1 MPKVGIGFHTD
12 AFNSTHKSFEQCL
25 QWASENGV
33 KYIEPGTIEGAC
45 WIQGL
50 GYFPHVS
57 LLEDPV
63 LLVKKMEGYGVK
75 FSQID
80 AAYPLSNKD
89 GTAIGVPYVQKAIRW
104 AALAGCPRVATTDGL
119 FRAEDVSDQHAL
131 DRMKSRYEQI
141 LEVAEAHKVIVNIEV
156 HGYYTTNPDMLDQML
171 NFCGDK
177 DYLKLNLDTGNCF
190 IAGQDPVAF
199 TRRFV
204 EKVDHCHIKDV
215 TKELADAARGGM
227 TGIALSHCSVGE
239 GVNAQN
245 IRECLGL
252 LYKEGFDG
260 VLSIEC
266 EGKGGPML
274 AKSVAWLKEALLETG
289 FELE

>member
-1 MPKVGIGFHTD
+1 
-12 AFNSTHKSFEQCL
+12 
-25 QWASENGV
+25 
-33 KYIEPGTIEGAC
+33 
-45 WIQGL
+45 
-50 GYFPHVS
+50 
-57 LLEDPV
+57 
-63 LLVKKMEGYGVK
+63 
-75 FSQID
+75 
-80 AAYPLSNKD
+80 
-89 GTAIGVPYVQKAIRW
+89 
-104 AALAGCPRVATTDGL
+104 
-119 FRAEDVSDQHAL
+119 DQQAL

-141 LEVAEAHKVIVNIEV
+141 IEIAEAHKVIVNIEV

-171 NFCGDK
+171 NFCGDSN
-177 DYLKLNLDTGNCF
+177 YLKLNLDTGNCF

-204 EKVDHCHIKDV
+204 EKIDHCHIKDV

-227 TGIALSHCSVGE
+227 TGIALSHCAVGE
-239 GVNAQN
+239 GVNTQN

-252 LYKEGFDG
+252 LYKQGFDG

-274 AKSVAWLKEALLETG
+274 AKSVTWLKEALLETG